1 MRKIKFLFLGL
12 LLLGMLAIPSID
24 VNAISV
30 DSYYASVTATTGEAL
45 QKQLT
50 SVISANTIDL
60 GYDGLFDAY
69 VTTDC
74 KPGTNII
81 WDMYSNCEFNVYND
95 HSGNYSKEGDV
106 YNREHSIPQSWF
118 NERSPMKSDLFH
130 VYPTDGYVNNRRSS
144 YPFGEVSSATY
155 TSKNGSKV
163 GSSSFSGYSGTVF
176 EPIDEYKG
184 DFARTYFY
192 MATRYANQ
200 VGSWTAGNATAV
212 FKGSYPY
219 LTDYAVNLFTKWA
232 IEDPVSEK
240 EINRNNAVY
249 KLQNNRNPYIDH
261 PEYVEVVFPSSYN
274 QSGEVDDAKVNNV
287 IALIN
292 NLPSTITLDDKT
304 LVNAAYVAY
313 MALNGQEKL
322 LVTNY
327 SVLKSAL
334 DAIESLENN
343 TGGSTGGGTSS
354 GGAIDVVDEINFALS
369 NTGAY
374 KKNYSFTAGG
384 VKFVTNVAG
393 VFESNVIRVGGNSG
407 NKQMIPSEFKLDSYG
422 GAIKMDTDV
431 SNTSGVV
438 FNWSEEKDISKWYIY
453 LSTDSGSS
461 WNVVASGDGGSKT
474 KEYRVELD
482 RNLAKAR
489 YALVVTPTETGYARI
504 YLSSMTLL
512 AGGGEVID
520 LSRMTTNANLAV
532 DYTMVENEFTSVKA
546 TINIIGHFGSLI
558 PNAKYG
564 VIYGNASDI
573 SLKEYTSGTA
583 LQYANSIGAKV
594 KEGTP
599 SLVGADYRLK
609 VNLDDT
615 VLGVDYYC
623 VIFVEYDGVLYLA
636 NPSNYKIE
644 DMINYYIVEGL
655 IEDDFEMLVL
665 GQLII

>member
-1 MRKIKFLFLGL
+1 MKKIKFLFLGIL
-12 LLLGMLAIPSID
+12 SLGVLAICSID

-144 YPFGEVSSATY
+144 YPFGEVGSATY

-261 PEYVEVVFPSSYN
+261 PEYVEVVFPSTYN
-274 QSGEVDDAKVNNV
+274 QSGDVDEAKVNNV
-287 IALIN
+287 IVLIN
-292 NLPSTITLDDKT
+292 NLPSTITLEDKAK
-304 LVNAAYVAY
+304 VNEAYVAY
-313 MALNGQEKL
+313 MTLSGQEKL

-327 SVLKSAL
+327 SILKAAL
-334 DAIESLENN
+334 DTIESLENN
-343 TGGSTGGGTSS
+343 TGGSSS
-354 GGAIDVVDEINFALS
+354 GGTVTVVDEINFALS
-369 NTGAY
+369 NTGSY
-374 KKNYSFTAGG
+374 TKNYSFTAGD

-422 GAIKMDTDV
+422 GSIKMDTDV

-438 FNWSEEKDISKWYIY
+438 FKWSEEKDISKWYIY
-453 LSTDSGSS
+453 LSTDSGVS
-461 WNVVASGDGGSKT
+461 WNAVASGDGGSAS
-474 KEYRVELD
+474 KEYRAELS
-482 RNLAKAR
+482 RSYQKAR

-504 YLSSMTLL
+504 YLKGMSLL
-512 AGGGEVID
+512 AGSGEAID
-520 LSRMTTNANLAV
+520 LSKMTTNANLSINYAMEGN
-532 DYTMVENEFTSVKA
+532 DIISVLA

-558 PNAKYG
+558 PDAKYG
-564 VIYGNASDI
+564 VIYGNANDI
-573 SLKEYTSGTA
+573 SLKEYTGGTA
-583 LQYANSIGAKV
+583 IQYANSINAKV

-609 VNLDDT
+609 VNLEDT

-623 VIFVEYDGVLYLA
+623 LIFVEYDGVLYLA
-636 NPSNYKIE
+636 NPSTYKIE

-655 IEDDFEMLVL
+655 IEDDFEKLVL
-665 GQLII
+665 EQFIK